1 MLYYDEIFASIQ
13 GESTETGYPC
23 IFVRLY
29 GCPVGCVYC
38 DQPQA
43 PKDRHKAS
51 IGTIVDKVRRF
62 KGIDRVCIT
71 GGEPM
76 IYDDLMA
83 LVYELQTLDYQVSIE
98 TSGCLPIE
106 REDYNRS
113 FRYIM
118 DVKCP
123 SSGVKHKNVY
133 DNLLKLTAKDDVVFV
148 IKDRADYDFMKQ
160 ILKLYPTSAQI
171 LLSPMFSKEGKPL
184 IGYDLVNWM
193 VEDHLTKC
201 RVQIQIHKILGVL

>member
-23 IFVRLY
+23 VFVRLY

-38 DQPQA
+38 DQPQK
-43 PKDRHKAS
+43 PSDRHKAS
-51 IGTIVDKVRRF
+51 IGTIVEKVRKF

-83 LVYELQTLDYQVSIE
+83 LVYELQTLDYKVSIE
-98 TSGCLPIE
+98 TSGCFAIE
-106 REDYNRS
+106 KEDYNRS

-123 SSGVKHKNVY
+123 SSGVVHKNVY
-133 DNLLKLTAKDDVVFV
+133 ENLVKLSPKDDVVFV
-148 IKDRADYDFMKQ
+148 IADRADYDFMRQ
-160 ILKLYPTSAQI
+160 TLKHYPTSAHI
-171 LLSPMFSKEGKPL
+171 LLSPLFNKEGKAV
-184 IGYDLVNWM
+184 IGYDLVDWM
-193 VEDHLTKC
+193 LKDHLTNV
-201 RVQIQIHKILGVL
+201 RVQIQLHKILGVM